1 MIKVKIKFD
10 QIDQKA
16 LFQGKSGRYLDLVL
30 WENKDGKSQYGDD
43 FTVKQDLGKERRGEK
58 APIIGNARWGGTV
71 QPSRPAPADDRGEST
86 TVWNRPP
93 AGGASGV
100 NAPGGETE
108 DIPFAP
114 WTL

>member
-58 APIIGNARWGGTV
+58 APIIGNARWVGTV
-71 QPSRPAPADDRGEST
+71 QPSRPAPDRSEVT
-86 TVWNRPP
+86 TVWNKPQ

-100 NAPGGETE
+100 NAPGNLDE
-108 DIPFAP
+108 DVPFAP
-114 WTL
+114 WIH

>member
-71 QPSRPAPADDRGEST
+71 QPSRPAPESDSG
-86 TVWNRPP
+86 TVKTFMKEKP

-100 NAPGGETE
+100 NAPASLDE
-108 DIPFAP
+108 DVPFAP
-114 WTL
+114 FKF